1 MLVAFTT
8 SEPRRERPLH
18 SSGLRLFLSF
28 KLWGRILFGGKM
40 GPERVSAQGQREG
53 GCPRARLPPTPAP
66 QPIRAK
72 GLSSPHT
79 PLRGA
84 HFWPLPPPT
93 PRPLVRAF
101 SSPSACTRPFG
112 AHSPQCGQIDA
123 AEAPRAHPPCTCS
136 ASQVA
141 APTQVDGAPW
151 ASEAARAPLLVPE

>member
-1 MLVAFTT
+1 MPVAFTT

-40 GPERVSAQGQREG
+40 GPKRVSAQGQGEG

-84 HFWPLPPPT
+84 HFWPLPPPRPAPLSGLFPALLLARGLSVHT
-93 PRPLVRAF
+93 HLSVGRWMQPRPPGRI
-101 SSPSACTRPFG
+101 RP
-112 AHSPQCGQIDA
+112 
-123 AEAPRAHPPCTCS
+123 APALPARSLPP
-136 ASQVA
+136 
-141 APTQVDGAPW
+141 P
-151 ASEAARAPLLVPE
+151 R